1 MKNSRYKNQVSNP
14 AAAFLKMLLP
24 AVCILLINT
33 SCEDFLS
40 EEPITQVSID
50 FIYNTPDGL
59 ESGVNALYNRMRNYN
74 MPEGEGD
81 PLRSV
86 AFFYVATDLG
96 LNRTWHTPYGPNH
109 TPQGH
114 PARKWTMGY
123 QLIDRANAIISNA
136 PNVEMLESRRNQVLA
151 QAKIIRAEIYFDL
164 IRMYDHI
171 LLDTTATTPE
181 NAFDEKVYT
190 PANAADVF
198 RLIDSDLDFAVQHLN
213 WNVEYGRYGKGVAH
227 HIAGKSA
234 LWQSDWARAAAHFD
248 AVIENGTHDLLPRER
263 IAEVFGQNA
272 NHKEA
277 LFVYVRDE
285 ITGGN
290 DNLPGGGP
298 TWISSMFNSRVYELS
313 SGEMIRS
320 VEYGGEALGWSFPN
334 NYLRSLYDEEKD
346 LRFTTYY
353 YPVKLTVNNPASPNF
368 GQPLAANRYE
378 DDFRRYHWSL
388 KKYHDTE
395 KKVGT
400 NNSFKDIIYYRYA
413 ETLLLG
419 AEAHWR
425 LSNQNPTDPK
435 ALAYI
440 NQVRARAGLQP
451 FAAFNQ
457 ESYLE
462 ESARELAFENE
473 RWFLL
478 KRLGILVERVNKYYQ
493 MGSNSGNTAIYPMAP
508 HMVRM
513 PIPQSQ
519 IDLMRTFPQNDGY

>member
-1 MKNSRYKNQVSNP
+1 MKRLN
-14 AAAFLKMLLP
+14 
-24 AVCILLINT
+24 ILIGTILSLTGLI
-33 SCEDFLS
+33 SCEGFLG
-40 EEPITQVSID
+40 EEPITQVSVD
-50 FIYNTPDGL
+50 YIYNTPDGL

-81 PLRSV
+81 PLKSV
-86 AFFYVATDLG
+86 AFFIVATDLG

-136 PNVEMLESRRNQVLA
+136 PKVEMLESRRNQILA
-151 QAKIIRAEIYFDL
+151 QARIIRAEIYFDL
-164 IRMYDHI
+164 IRMYDNI

-181 NAFDEKVYT
+181 NAFEEKVYI
-190 PANAADVF
+190 PADPVEVF
-198 RLIDSDLDFAVQHLN
+198 QLIDADLEFATTHLP
-213 WNVEYGRYGKGVAH
+213 WTVEYGRYGKGVAH
-227 HIAGKSA
+227 HLAGKSA
-234 LWQSDWARAAAHFD
+234 LWQKKWDKAASHFD
-248 AVIENGTHDLLPRER
+248 AIIQDNTHDLLPKDR

-272 NHKEA
+272 KHKEA

-298 TWISSMFNSRVYELS
+298 TWISSFFNSRVYELS
-313 SGEMIRS
+313 SNEMIRS

-334 NYLRSLYDEEKD
+334 RYLRSLYDESKD
-346 LRFTTYY
+346 LRFSTYY
-353 YPVKLTVNNPASPNF
+353 YPTKLIVNNPASPNF
-368 GQPLAANRYE
+368 GQPLAENKYE

-388 KKYHDTE
+388 KKYHDSE

-400 NNSFKDIIYYRYA
+400 NNSYKDIIYYRYA

-425 LSNQNPTDPK
+425 LSGENANDPI
-435 ALAYI
+435 ALEYI
-440 NQVRARAGLQP
+440 NQVRARAGIEP
-451 FAAFNQ
+451 FTSFTLDT
-457 ESYLE
+457 YLE

-478 KRLGILVERVNKYYQ
+478 KRLGLLVERVNKYYE
-493 MGSNSGNTAIYPMAP
+493 MGSNSTNIAVYPMAP

-519 IDLMRTFPQNDGY
+519 IDLMRTFPQNEGY